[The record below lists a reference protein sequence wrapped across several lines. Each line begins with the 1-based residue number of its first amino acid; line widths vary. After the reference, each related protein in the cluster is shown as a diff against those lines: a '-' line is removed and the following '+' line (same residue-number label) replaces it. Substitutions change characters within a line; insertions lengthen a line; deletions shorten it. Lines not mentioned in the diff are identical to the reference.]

1 MVVIAAGTRWLLG
14 DLFEY
19 RDLRGVEVKGIAVA
33 VPAWQVLRPS
43 AVANRFGA
51 LRGSSLPR
59 LVGRDEEIDLLLR
72 GWARCPAR
80 KARSSIRAPLKE
92 DAMSPCMRSV
102 LLAIVLLLGIRLAQA
117 ADWPNQIE
125 GDLTLNDYACISGD
139 KFATL
144 KLHYTTIGTPRQ
156 DAQGHVTN
164 AVLLLHGTG
173 GTGKEYLQPDI
184 ADHLFKPGQVL
195 DASRYYVVLPD
206 GIGAGGSSKPS
217 DGLHGKFPR
226 YGYNDQVSTQQITLA
241 RLGVDHLKLVSG
253 ISMGGMQTWLW
264 AERFP
269 EAMDAAVPI
278 ASMPMQVSGRNLIWR
293 QVMVSAIEEDPGWN
307 GGDYE
312 TSPNAWSQIAAPL
325 FFYMLSTPE
334 KLQEAAPDR
343 AKALA
348 WYDATAAKWKGL
360 DAANVLYSVRSSSDY
375 DPGPMLEQ
383 IHAPVLAINFED
395 DVVNPIQL
403 APMVRQAIALLS
415 SARFQSLPGGFGHSS
430 IYHSD
435 LWAETMASFLNG
447 LPGWNTK

>member
-1 MVVIAAGTRWLLG
+1 
-14 DLFEY
+14 
-19 RDLRGVEVKGIAVA
+19 
-33 VPAWQVLRPS
+33 
-43 AVANRFGA
+43 
-51 LRGSSLPR
+51 
-59 LVGRDEEIDLLLR
+59 
-72 GWARCPAR
+72 
-80 KARSSIRAPLKE
+80 
-92 DAMSPCMRSV
+92 MSPCMRSV

-278 ASMPMQVSGRNLIWR
+278 ASMPMQVSGRNLIW
-293 QVMVSAIEEDPGWN
+293 
-307 GGDYE
+307 
-312 TSPNAWSQIAAPL
+312 
-325 FFYMLSTPE
+325 STDHR
-334 KLQEAAPDR
+334 APDR
-343 AKALA
+343 GRSGLEWRELRDLAHRVVTDSRAVALLHA
-348 WYDATAAKWKGL
+348 QHGREAAGGR
-360 DAANVLYSVRSSSDY
+360 VRSCQDARLVRC
-375 DPGPMLEQ
+375 DRRQVEWAGRGE
-383 IHAPVLAINFED
+383 HAILGA
-395 DVVNPIQL
+395 QL
-403 APMVRQAIALLS
+403 VRLRP
-415 SARFQSLPGGFGHSS
+415 SA
-430 IYHSD
+430 D
-435 LWAETMASFLNG
+435 A
-447 LPGWNTK
+447 

>member
-1 MVVIAAGTRWLLG
+1 
-14 DLFEY
+14 
-19 RDLRGVEVKGIAVA
+19 
-33 VPAWQVLRPS
+33 
-43 AVANRFGA
+43 
-51 LRGSSLPR
+51 
-59 LVGRDEEIDLLLR
+59 
-72 GWARCPAR
+72 
-80 KARSSIRAPLKE
+80 
-92 DAMSPCMRSV
+92 MSPCMRSV
-102 LLAIVLLLGIRLAQA
+102 LLAVVLLLGIRVAHA
-117 ADWPNQIE
+117 ADWPNQTE

-293 QVMVSAIEEDPGWN
+293 QIMVSAIEEDPGWN
-307 GGDYE
+307 GGNYE
-312 TSPNAWSQIAAPL
+312 TSPTAWSQVAAPL
-325 FFYMLSTPE
+325 FFYMLSTAE

-343 AKALA
+343 AKALG

-360 DAANVLYSVRSSSDY
+360 DAANVLFSVRSSSDY

-403 APMVRQAIALLS
+403 APMVRQAIAPVS

-435 LWAETMASFLNG
+435 LWAETMASFLDG
-447 LPGWNTK
+447 LPGWNRSERRE